1 MMEEEFYATVKL
13 KNGEEIFSKV
23 SPSDEGDKVFLI
35 LENPVTIKE
44 ISIKNNNSGYKIEPW
59 IKTSDQDIF
68 LLSMNDVLTVSECFE
83 DSYFIDIYLDYLKKS
98 KSNRRNN
105 SKSSFKTR
113 KMGYISNVAD
123 AKKILEKIYKDL

>member
-1 MMEEEFYATVKL
+1 MEDDFFASVKL
-13 KNGEEIFSKV
+13 ISGEEIFSKV

-44 ISIKNNNSGYKIEPW
+44 ISIKNNSSGYKIEPW
-59 IKTSDQDIF
+59 IKTSDQDMF

-105 SKSSFKTR
+105 SKSSFKNR

>member
-1 MMEEEFYATVKL
+1 MMEEEFYASVKL

-44 ISIKNNNSGYKIEPW
+44 ISIKNSSSGYKIEPW

-68 LLSMNDVLTVSECFE
+68 LVSMNDVLTVSECFE

-105 SKSSFKTR
+105 SKSSFKNR

>member
-1 MMEEEFYATVKL
+1 MIDEEEFYATIKL

-23 SPSDEGDKVFLI
+23 SPSDEGDKIFLI

-44 ISIKNNNSGYKIEPW
+44 IAIKNNSSGYKIEPW
-59 IKTSDQDIF
+59 IKTSDQDMF
-68 LLSMNDVLTVSECFE
+68 LVSMNDVLTISECFE

-98 KSNRRNN
+98 KSSKRNI
-105 SKSSFKTR
+105 KSSFKTR
-113 KMGYISNVAD
+113 KMGYISNVSD

>member
-1 MMEEEFYATVKL
+1 MIDEEEFYATIKL

-35 LENPVTIKE
+35 LEHPVTIKE
-44 ISIKNNNSGYKIEPW
+44 IAIKNSNTGYKIEPW

-105 SKSSFKTR
+105 KSSFKSR
-113 KMGYISNVAD
+113 KMGYLSNVSD
-123 AKKILEKIYKDL
+123 AKKILEKIYRDL

>member
-1 MMEEEFYATVKL
+1 MMEEEFYASIKL
-13 KNGEEIFSKV
+13 KTGEEIFSKV

-44 ISIKNNNSGYKIEPW
+44 ISIKNNSSGYKIEPW

-68 LLSMNDVLTVSECFE
+68 LISMNDVITVSESSE

-98 KSNRRNN
+98 RSTKRNN
-105 SKSSFKTR
+105 KSSFKTR